1 MRVLT
6 SQDYIALASAER
18 CDYRPNIHMNF
29 RKLSLGISPIVAG
42 ILLVSCQEKNKPIEI
57 TERRELT
64 SYDTEGNLK
73 VAMPS
78 DWRRVP
84 STKFR
89 DFNCKFNEDGEVYI
103 SIASGGIKENA
114 ERWLKQF
121 GSEEAIVVEDLA
133 TVESMGG
140 TGRIIEASGKFQ
152 GMRGVSID
160 DAALLGMMVESA
172 GNLITVKMV
181 GKADEVEAER
191 ENFMAFCR
199 SIQWR

>member
-1 MRVLT
+1 MMVG
-6 SQDYIALASAER
+6 
-18 CDYRPNIHMNF
+18 M
-29 RKLSLGISPIVAG
+29 
-42 ILLVSCQEKNKPIEI
+42 LLVSCQESNEPIEI

-73 VAMPS
+73 VVMPS

-114 ERWLKQF
+114 ERWMKQF
-121 GSEEAIVVEDLA
+121 GSDEELVVEDLT
-133 TVESMGG
+133 TVDSMGG
-140 TGRIIEASGKFQ
+140 KGRVIEARGTFQ
-152 GMRGVSID
+152 GMRGLNIE
-160 DAALLGMMVESA
+160 DAALLGMMVESG

-181 GKADEVEAER
+181 AKADEVAAQR

-199 SIQWR
+199 SIEWR

>member
-1 MRVLT
+1 
-6 SQDYIALASAER
+6 
-18 CDYRPNIHMNF
+18 MNS
-29 RKLSLGISPIVAG
+29 RKLLLGIPTLLAG
-42 ILLVSCQEKNKPIEI
+42 ILLVSCQDENPPIEI
-57 TERRELT
+57 TERRDLT

-78 DWRRVP
+78 EWRRVP
-84 STKFR
+84 STRFR
-89 DFNCKFNEDGEVYI
+89 DYNCRFNEDGEVYI

-121 GSEEAIVVEDLA
+121 GSSDAVVVEELA
-133 TVESMGG
+133 GIESMGA
-140 TGRIIEASGKFQ
+140 TGRLIEAQGTFQ
-152 GMRGVSID
+152 GMRGITIE

-181 GKADEVEAER
+181 AKADEVAAQR

-199 SIQWR
+199 SIEWRK